1 MPALDLVDSLLNGQM
16 LRVGLPSQADAM
28 AARKRLQPPRTR
40 PKGGRSF
47 LPVALMNRPSH
58 GDTKKSRRHTLPFGS
73 AQRVCCK
80 YLFLGEWKTAPAA
93 RMERKTRPVCLGCCA
108 SNSHFARC
116 PLRHQALV
124 YAKPPRHSLQGRGAL
139 ACFLSLLQSAEF
151 VDNLQLKPPKSGLHA
166 GRLHEGHCALECRP
180 CGALLPAF
188 GSRSAR
194 LLVLSRAQVP
204 TVGLAATIL
213 LSCHL
218 SQVRWQLIRTTKHAW
233 RKAEQRQSQTTVKLP
248 VVSMLLRFAAYF
260 MVWV

>member
-1 MPALDLVDSLLNGQM
+1 M

-47 LPVALMNRPSH
+47 LPVAWMTRPSH

-108 SNSHFARC
+108 SNSHFAHC

-151 VDNLQLKPPKSGLHA
+151 VDNLQLK
-166 GRLHEGHCALECRP
+166 
-180 CGALLPAF
+180 
-188 GSRSAR
+188 
-194 LLVLSRAQVP
+194 
-204 TVGLAATIL
+204 
-213 LSCHL
+213 
-218 SQVRWQLIRTTKHAW
+218 
-233 RKAEQRQSQTTVKLP
+233 RQSPGYTPVAFTKATALWNAVLAELCCPHSGVAAQDCSYCPEPRCLP
-248 VVSMLLRFAAYF
+248 LA
-260 MVWV
+260 